1 VKTKNKIKKSTLRR
15 DYLEVVA
22 EDIRDQVKAIGEG
35 HKMLDEKLGRN
46 LIEIKKEFGIVQSN
60 FKTVFEFQ
68 TQTGNNFKTV
78 FEFQTQTGNNFKTVF
93 EYLSNIDDE
102 LKAIK
107 NEIGDLKE
115 KLKNKA
121 DLVRLETLELRIDKI
136 ERELAHSA
144 TR

>member
-1 VKTKNKIKKSTLRR
+1 MKTKNKIKKSTLRR

-78 FEFQTQTGNNFKTVF
+78 FE
-93 EYLSNIDDE
+93 YLSNIDDE